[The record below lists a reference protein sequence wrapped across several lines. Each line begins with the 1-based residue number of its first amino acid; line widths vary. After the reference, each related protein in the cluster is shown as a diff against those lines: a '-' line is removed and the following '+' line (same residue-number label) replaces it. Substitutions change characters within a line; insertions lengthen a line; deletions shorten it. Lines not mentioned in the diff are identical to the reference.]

1 MRRHSSSGFALVLV
15 IIAIFFTSVLL
26 LVAAENART
35 LQFQADRLQARS
47 IHDNLQASAL
57 TWIQHRVHLADFP
70 PTLGVTGITLK
81 SDPLSDRHT
90 ELRITENTRHE
101 TGRAITVQ
109 AACTYG
115 KQRLNR
121 VQTHIIRPTD

>member
-15 IIAIFFTSVLL
+15 IMAIFFTSVLL

-35 LQFQADRLQARS
+35 LQFQADRLQVRS

-57 TWIQHRVHLADFP
+57 TWIQHRVPQANFP
-70 PTLGVTGITLK
+70 RTLGVTGITLK
-81 SDPLSDRHT
+81 SDQLSDRHT
-90 ELRITENTRHE
+90 ELRITEDTQQDTER
-101 TGRAITVQ
+101 TLTVQ

-115 KQRLNR
+115 KQRWNR
-121 VQTHIIRPTD
+121 VQTHIIRAMD